1 MVEIISILF
10 VDTYLWCV
18 LSLVFCIWLLYALYV
33 QYPSIKFQTTIT
45 VTVKAFAF
53 LCLFFLTSL
62 LGMVFLLIPTY
73 IIGFSL
79 LSFFPSVSESLYG
92 LFSVIVF
99 STFLSFSLYS
109 IYKKYHQKWWREMVW
124 SWIKKFMLISGCMLL
139 GLLIIVIEYLF
150 DFRPNT
156 NEIDLLNE
164 SMDMHYSQRE
174 VYNHYQWCWIPFT
187 CKEYFRFYATREE
200 VDELIQKQWFEEYG
214 PETSYFYDIMYELQ
228 SQYIRRFHP
237 SEDTILYYYA
247 EIESYDL
254 YLYYDANEEI
264 AYLISSYMH

>member
-1 MVEIISILF
+1 
-10 VDTYLWCV
+10 
-18 LSLVFCIWLLYALYV
+18 
-33 QYPSIKFQTTIT
+33 
-45 VTVKAFAF
+45 
-53 LCLFFLTSL
+53 
-62 LGMVFLLIPTY
+62 
-73 IIGFSL
+73 
-79 LSFFPSVSESLYG
+79 
-92 LFSVIVF
+92 
-99 STFLSFSLYS
+99 
-109 IYKKYHQKWWREMVW
+109 
-124 SWIKKFMLISGCMLL
+124 MLL